1 MKLKPQSAPHR
12 DHGPEEFNDLNS
24 SVSNTIIQCQ
34 HVGKIFFRI
43 WISVN
48 KCTACASRWYSDK
61 YSIICQVSKSW
72 HCCIMTLIYGFVSE
86 ERIVSGELKA
96 APPDISNMPPRSFS
110 GPSVPPLTPLREP
123 PYLAP
128 EPPVE
133 EDDEYE
139 YPLFDCTC
147 FQIYWS
153 PFFADFCSNTL
164 GMTLKHS
171 SKKGT
176 PAHGN
181 LRPVKEGRVFKAIR
195 KVGEKANKK
204 GSELKREW
212 TERRPTWNYQVI
224 SW

>member
-1 MKLKPQSAPHR
+1 
-12 DHGPEEFNDLNS
+12 
-24 SVSNTIIQCQ
+24 
-34 HVGKIFFRI
+34 
-43 WISVN
+43 
-48 KCTACASRWYSDK
+48 
-61 YSIICQVSKSW
+61 
-72 HCCIMTLIYGFVSE
+72 
-86 ERIVSGELKA
+86 
-96 APPDISNMPPRSFS
+96 MPPRSFS
-110 GPSVPPLTPLREP
+110 GPGVPPLTPLREP

-128 EPPVE
+128 QPPVDEE
-133 EDDEYE
+133 EDYE

-212 TERRPTWNYQVI
+212 TERRPTWNYQDAHFQQMELELQRLRQQLSVAENTSLPNTI
-224 SW
+224 PAGSSEEPWSSRSTSQFRLPPSGSSSIDRRFTMT